1 MQSTTNQATLLAN
14 NHATPLADIQA
25 TPLAN
30 NSATP
35 LANPDTLLGAKNNQA
50 ARAAD
55 PHMATRLAVYT
66 AQNIANA
73 QTAAELAGAQ
83 SEALDETWGNS
94 ITPQQMYGARNLSG
108 SFSAA
113 GKPPL
118 SPRAAVS
125 PRPGIM
131 MEQEQNCLE
140 IRSIVSE
147 LRQEK
152 KGQRNREW
160 NLSASSLAC
169 KKR

>member
-1 MQSTTNQATLLAN
+1 MQSTTNQATPLAN
-14 NHATPLADIQA
+14 NHATPLADNQA

-30 NSATP
+30 NPDTLSGTTQATTNQATP
-35 LANPDTLLGAKNNQA
+35 LANQATDTLLGAKNNQA

-113 GKPPL
+113 GKLPL
-118 SPRAAVS
+118 SAVL
-125 PRPGIM
+125 PRP
-131 MEQEQNCLE
+131 EQRCRPDR
-140 IRSIVSE
+140 IS
-147 LRQEK
+147 
-152 KGQRNREW
+152 
-160 NLSASSLAC
+160 
-169 KKR
+169 